1 MDKYAPYVF
10 SAYGVAIGLLAATAI
25 GVVVRLILAQRLLK
39 AIEKDQK
46 A

>member
-25 GVVVRLILAQRLLK
+25 GVVVRLILARRLLK

>member
-25 GVVVRLILAQRLLK
+25 GVVVRLVLARRRLK
-39 AIEKDQK
+39 SIEKDQK